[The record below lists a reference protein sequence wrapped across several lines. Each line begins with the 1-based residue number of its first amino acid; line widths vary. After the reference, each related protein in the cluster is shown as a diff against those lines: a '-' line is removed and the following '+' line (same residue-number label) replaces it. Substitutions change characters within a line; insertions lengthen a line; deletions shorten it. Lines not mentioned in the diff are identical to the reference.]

1 MENREREWERDGETK
16 GKIEREQ
23 KLAVSNTP
31 GIINQISHNP
41 LRRGP
46 SLGLVRTRS
55 VGRGASIGVAT
66 PMLTV
71 PGSEGE
77 RGKGAMRGG
86 VLCMCIT
93 PSLTSTLAP
102 FFSPRSS
109 QSSAHSLRGK
119 RGEKTF
125 LLLLGLC

>member
-1 MENREREWERDGETK
+1 M
-16 GKIEREQ
+16 
-23 KLAVSNTP
+23 VSNTA

-55 VGRGASIGVAT
+55 AGRGASIGVTT

-77 RGKGAMRGG
+77 RGEG
-86 VLCMCIT
+86 VRWGCWVCMCV
-93 PSLTSTLAP
+93 LAVVCVCVCGGAHEEICL
-102 FFSPRSS
+102 SIKLKQQTKPR
-109 QSSAHSLRGK
+109 
-119 RGEKTF
+119 KT
-125 LLLLGLC
+125 